1 MRGRHPRGYRRTP
14 RVIALEEEFGE
25 PLPAII
31 AGFAADGM
39 TIATTAGAL
48 GYDNAHFYRLRKGLE
63 RAGHVYTWRDPYD
76 RDAPPGYAHTTAR
89 IEARTKALEQ
99 ARVGSAERWATDA
112 KGTPELVARATVLR
126 AERLSWRVIADK
138 LGVAYTT
145 LARARRKHPT
155 PDPLGAELKRAA
167 QRAFTQR

>member
-14 RVIALEEEFGE
+14 RVIALEQEFGE

-48 GYDNAHFYRLRKGLE
+48 GYDSASFYRLRKGLE
-63 RAGHVYTWRDPYD
+63 RAGHVYAWRDPYD
-76 RDAPPGYAHTTAR
+76 REPPTYPNTPAQQASR
-89 IEARTKALEQ
+89 AKALEK
-99 ARVGSAERWATDA
+99 ARKGSAERWATDA
-112 KGTPELVARATVLR
+112 KGTPELVARATALR
-126 AERLSWRVIADK
+126 AERLSWRAVAVR
-138 LGVAYTT
+138 LGVDPST
-145 LARARRKHPT
+145 LARARRKYPT

>member
-48 GYDNAHFYRLRKGLE
+48 GYDDAHFYRLRKGLE
-63 RAGHVYTWRDPYD
+63 RVGHVYTWRDPYD
-76 RDAPPGYAHTTAR
+76 REPPAYPNTHAQQA
-89 IEARTKALEQ
+89 ARTKALEK
-99 ARVGSAERWATDA
+99 ARVGSAERWATDV
-112 KGTPELVARATVLR
+112 KGTPELVARAAVLR
-126 AERLSWRVIADK
+126 AERLTWRVIAGR
-138 LGVAYTT
+138 LGVDYTT
-145 LARARRKHPT
+145 LARARRKYPMS
-155 PDPLGAELKRAA
+155 DPLGAELKQAA

>member
-76 RDAPPGYAHTTAR
+76 RDAPPGYAHTPAR

-112 KGTPELVARATVLR
+112 KGTPELVAKATMLR

-145 LARARRKHPT
+145 LARARSKYPM
-155 PDPLGAELKRAA
+155 PDPLGTELKRAA